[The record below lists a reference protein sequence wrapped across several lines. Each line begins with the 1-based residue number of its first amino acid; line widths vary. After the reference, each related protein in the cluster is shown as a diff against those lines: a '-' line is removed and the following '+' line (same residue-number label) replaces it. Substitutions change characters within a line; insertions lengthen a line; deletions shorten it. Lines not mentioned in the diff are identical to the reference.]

1 MTPLTT
7 PRRMNVSGQ
16 RSGGDSDG
24 EQETVGPGVGG
35 LGPGNAVGAYWKAEG
50 MPKAHGR
57 NAEGRY
63 RAPRGA
69 EGMPRAHGR
78 SAEGRCRTLMDATG
92 R

>member
-1 MTPLTT
+1 
-7 PRRMNVSGQ
+7 MNVSGQ

-50 MPKAHGR
+50 APK
-57 NAEGRY
+57 
-63 RAPRGA
+63 
-69 EGMPRAHGR
+69 AHGR
-78 SAEGRCRTLMDATG
+78 SAEGRYRALRGAEGMPREHGRSAEGRYRTLMGAEG